1 MQFDLAETNV
11 DVRYGAPLLSSLKK
25 LKMNPYRR
33 TRNKNW
39 HFNNIGLRGPVR
51 PVIYLAYMQRTSFPG
66 NGPPTRV
73 LLPGSVVVGVI
84 CMASRRMREKFRRNS
99 RSTLVPHA
107 PHIYRNSSD
116 VTVSYMCGEHRPLH
130 DIVCTMQ

>member
-51 PVIYLAYMQRTSFPG
+51 PVIYLAYMQRTSLPG

-73 LLPGSVVVGVI
+73 LIPGSVAGS
-84 CMASRRMREKFRRNS
+84 SRCDMYGLPAYAREISSKLKINS
-99 RSTLVPHA
+99 GTACPTHLPQFV
-107 PHIYRNSSD
+107 
-116 VTVSYMCGEHRPLH
+116 
-130 DIVCTMQ
+130 